1 LLNSAD
7 QLPVAEENIE
17 IKASKHHLE
26 RNRESPIKEESKEEN
41 NAKHSR
47 VRYLFEN
54 EDINQDNI

>member
-1 LLNSAD
+1 
-7 QLPVAEENIE
+7 VAEENIE

-26 RNRESPIKEESKEEN
+26 RNRESPVKEESKEEI
-41 NAKHSR
+41 NAQHSR